1 MDKLIILDEKE
12 SFEDWD
18 YFKEYKE
25 KFPDKVMLMEMY
37 TESMHRLP
45 QEATEL
51 IKESLELL
59 EKDYENWRLSQP
71 VKFFIRNIIKE
82 D

>member
-37 TESMHRLP
+37 IEIIHRQP
-45 QEATEL
+45 KEATEL

-59 EKDYENWRLSQP
+59 EKDYEMWRLSQP
-71 VKFFIRNIIKE
+71 LKFIIKNFQGW
-82 D
+82 

>member
-1 MDKLIILDEKE
+1 MDKLITLSEGE
-12 SFEDWD
+12 TLENWD

-37 TESMHRLP
+37 IESIHRQP
-45 QEATEL
+45 KEATEL

-59 EKDYENWRLSQP
+59 EKDYEIWRLSQP
-71 VKFFIRNIIKE
+71 VKFIIKNFQGW
-82 D
+82 